1 MDHIDLEKVID
12 PTALESFKERLKT
25 ADKGQDIERVIEA
38 IILYGYTLGI
48 ENYKEIGNHQVRYK
62 VK

>member
-12 PTALESFKERLKT
+12 PTTLESFKERLKT

-38 IILYGYTLGI
+38 ITLYGYPLGI

>member
-25 ADKGQDIERVIEA
+25 ADKGQYIERVIEA
-38 IILYGYTLGI
+38 GYYSLRI
-48 ENYKEIGNHQVRYK
+48 YPRNWELQRNRQSSSKI
-62 VK
+62 